1 MCNGWFFYP
10 FHLEIHVF
18 VVCVGYLDS
27 EQLYCRGVLP
37 VIGECMVWFG
47 QVKVVRL
54 SNRIL
59 LNIEN
64 GLSKCLHQEAI
75 VSLNLVS

>member
-1 MCNGWFFYP
+1 MCNGWLFYP

-27 EQLYCRGVLP
+27 EQLNCMCVLP

-47 QVKVVRL
+47 LFFSCIFHFRKCHMSQH
-54 SNRIL
+54 
-59 LNIEN
+59 NIR
-64 GLSKCLHQEAI
+64 
-75 VSLNLVS
+75 